1 MIILDIVA
9 VNSIDF
15 WVTILLPILSIAI
28 PVFAT
33 LYSVNNRIKA
43 QNKEN
48 HQPYVVLD
56 KVLDIDKINAYSYY
70 LTPVGRNYLDAN
82 PQIDYSSIESDNDI
96 NVKLLLHNIVYGVA
110 TNIKFYNLLNGQ
122 QVHGTQA
129 SNEEAK
135 QKLFTN
141 LDMQAAEEKNVQA
154 RLINLVKEDENG
166 T

>member
-56 KVLDIDKINAYSYY
+56 KVSDIDKINIYSYY
-70 LTPVGRNYLDAN
+70 LTPIGRNFLDEH
-82 PQIDYSSIESDNDI
+82 PVIDYNDIESDNDI
-96 NVKLLLHNIVYGVA
+96 NVKLILHNIGYG
-110 TNIKFYNLLNGQ
+110 
-122 QVHGTQA
+122 
-129 SNEEAK
+129 
-135 QKLFTN
+135 
-141 LDMQAAEEKNVQA
+141 
-154 RLINLVKEDENG
+154 
-166 T
+166 